1 VNLEPEWRFGRPVAV
16 NVDAEDRIFVLE
28 SARGRIQVYSKEKD
42 FEEAPLNL

>member
-1 VNLEPEWRFGRPVAV
+1 VAF

-28 SARGRIQVYSKEKD
+28 SARGRIQVYTKEKD